1 MPDTQK
7 ILKVLRDE
15 QTLQSRHCKLLET
28 QQRALLAC
36 DRKRFHDTQN
46 EHAHLMAQLEA
57 QMEARQAVMRGDDG
71 EPCLLSTIVAE
82 MPERSRR
89 QILNVRD
96 TLRLTLNRIQELSRQ
111 NERLINNELEYIAF
125 TLDLFVEA
133 GRKADIL
140 YGGRSLNGCRLLLDR
155 LA

>member
-1 MPDTQK
+1 MPDTKK

-15 QTLQSRHCKLLET
+15 QTLQTRHCRLLET

-36 DRKRFHDTQN
+36 DRKRFHDTQT
-46 EHAHLMAQLEA
+46 EHALLLAQLEVQA
-57 QMEARQAVMRGDDG
+57 EARQAALLGDDG
-71 EPCLLSTIVAE
+71 KPCLLSAIVE
-82 MPERSRR
+82 DLPERSRR
-89 QILNVRD
+89 PILNVRD
-96 TLRLTLNRIQELSRQ
+96 TLRLTLERIQELSRQ

>member
-1 MPDTQK
+1 MPDIQK
-7 ILKVLRDE
+7 ILTILRDE
-15 QTLQSRHCKLLET
+15 QALQTLYCKLLET

-36 DRKRFHDTQN
+36 DRKRFQDTQM
-46 EHAHLMAQLEA
+46 EHAQLLA
-57 QMEARQAVMRGDDG
+57 RMEVQAAARQAAMRGDDG
-71 EPCLLSTIVAE
+71 EPCVLSAIVE
-82 MPERSRR
+82 DLPERIRR
-89 QILNVRD
+89 PILNVRD
-96 TLRLTLNRIQELSRQ
+96 TLRLTLDRIQELSRQ

-125 TLDLFVEA
+125 SLDLFVEA